1 MEETTIQYPRR
12 RLIRSILR
20 SLIGMALG
28 MLGDFTVEG
37 KENLDK
43 GGPLLVVANH
53 FHFLDPVV
61 LIRAVQWP
69 LEFVGGAQTPNAPSA
84 LSWLTSLYGVIPT
97 YRGTGARSTIKTS
110 ELILAQKGVLAIF
123 PEGGSWAQVLRP
135 ARPGTAFLA
144 TQMNTPL
151 LPIGIEVVLD
161 FFPRIKVGKRPHIN
175 LRIGKPFGP
184 FFNRTGKRPSREE
197 LNHIGDT
204 IMGNIAE
211 LIPPERRGFYSSD
224 PLIRD
229 AALGTE
235 IYPWENHPEA

>member
-123 PEGGSWAQVLRP
+123 PEGG
-135 ARPGTAFLA
+135 
-144 TQMNTPL
+144 
-151 LPIGIEVVLD
+151 
-161 FFPRIKVGKRPHIN
+161 K
-175 LRIGKPFGP
+175 
-184 FFNRTGKRPSREE
+184 
-197 LNHIGDT
+197 
-204 IMGNIAE
+204 
-211 LIPPERRGFYSSD
+211 
-224 PLIRD
+224 
-229 AALGTE
+229 LGTGVAACPPGYCLPCHANE
-235 IYPWENHPEA
+235 HTPVAYWH